1 MKITP
6 SVNSSIASN
15 TSINCWPI
23 NRTVMQR
30 MGFYW
35 LHCNCRNEIIV
46 YTILLVEIV
55 KVILF
60 NGNVLTLERNIT
72 VFQTKKA
79 MTDTVL
85 YLVATTI
92 KENCINGRWRN
103 VISIDRN
110 IKTVHV
116 NCPFRCFASQ
126 PKRLPGCDGWKPSIT
141 RSTFLVKSIKY
152 INFNVIYRKI
162 SKIQFWKRSLMIDQI
177 KLIIWAEWT
186 CSEFV
191 CQYCEYK

>member
-1 MKITP
+1 MTWLVKPMKITP
-6 SVNSSIASN
+6 SFNILIASN

-35 LHCNCRNEIIV
+35 LHCNCRNEFIV

-60 NGNVLTLERNIT
+60 NGKVLTVERNIT

-79 MTDTVL
+79 VTDTVL

-116 NCPFRCFASQ
+116 NCPFSCFASQ
-126 PKRLPGCDGWKPSIT
+126 PKKLPGCDGWKQSIT
-141 RSTFLVKSIKY
+141 RSTFLVKKY
-152 INFNVIYRKI
+152 QVY
-162 SKIQFWKRSLMIDQI
+162 QL
-177 KLIIWAEWT
+177 
-186 CSEFV
+186 
-191 CQYCEYK
+191 